1 MRIKNLVYVIGIVSI
16 LLSCN
21 TAEKSIKIKNIEE
34 ICLNKIDSGSSIQLK
49 KRTYKLSSP
58 ISIIRKSNIS
68 IDGNGATLI
77 MQNMADDVLFIDNSN
92 NIKLINFKATH
103 IEPKGPVG
111 CTGNVIHIENGSDI
125 TIEDCDLNGSGIVG
139 IAAYGTK
146 DLKVINNYIHE
157 NSQYGIIYQGPQ
169 IEIKGNRFQDNANGN
184 IYFSY
189 KSTTWPPNQLI
200 NSDQNS
206 KGLTMSSNT
215 FIE

>member
-1 MRIKNLVYVIGIVSI
+1 MKNLVYVIVTVLI

-49 KRTYKLSSP
+49 KGTYKLSSP

-68 IDGNGATLI
+68 IDGNGSTLI

-103 IEPKGPVG
+103 IEPEGPVG
-111 CTGNVIHIENGSDI
+111 CTGNVIHIENGSGI

-146 DLKVINNYIHE
+146 DLRIINNYIHE

-169 IEIKGNRFQDNANGN
+169 IEIKGNKFQDNGNGN

-189 KSTTWPPNQLI
+189 QSIKWPPNQLI
-200 NSDQNS
+200 NSNQNS

>member
-1 MRIKNLVYVIGIVSI
+1 MRIKNLVYVIVTALI

-49 KRTYKLSSP
+49 NGIYELSSP

-103 IEPKGPVG
+103 IEPEGPIG
-111 CTGNVIHIENGSDI
+111 CTGNVIHIENGSGI

-146 DLKVINNYIHE
+146 DLRIINNYIHE

-169 IEIKGNRFQDNANGN
+169 IEIKGNRFQDNGNGN

-189 KSTTWPPNQLI
+189 QSLTWPPNQLI
-200 NSDQNS
+200 NSNQNS
-206 KGLTMSSNT
+206 KGLTMSSNI

>member
-1 MRIKNLVYVIGIVSI
+1 MRIKNLFYVIVTISI

-49 KRTYKLSSP
+49 NGIYELSSP

-92 NIKLINFKATH
+92 NIRLINFKATH
-103 IEPKGPVG
+103 IEPEGPVG
-111 CTGNVIHIENGSDI
+111 CTGNVIHIENGSGI

-146 DLKVINNYIHE
+146 DLRVINNYIHE
-157 NSQYGIIYQGPQ
+157 NSEYGIIYQGPQ
-169 IEIKGNRFQDNANGN
+169 IEIKGNRFQDNGNGN

-189 KSTTWPPNQLI
+189 QSLTWPPNQLI
-200 NSDQNS
+200 NSNQNS
-206 KGLTMSSNT
+206 KGLTMSSNI

>member
-1 MRIKNLVYVIGIVSI
+1 
-16 LLSCN
+16 
-21 TAEKSIKIKNIEE
+21 
-34 ICLNKIDSGSSIQLK
+34 
-49 KRTYKLSSP
+49 
-58 ISIIRKSNIS
+58 
-68 IDGNGATLI
+68 

-189 KSTTWPPNQLI
+189 QSITWPPDQLI
-200 NSDQNS
+200 NSNQNS

>member
-1 MRIKNLVYVIGIVSI
+1 MRIKNLVYVIVTVLI

-49 KRTYKLSSP
+49 KGTYKLSSP

-103 IEPKGPVG
+103 IEPEGPVG
-111 CTGNVIHIENGSDI
+111 CTGNVIHIENGSGI

-146 DLKVINNYIHE
+146 DLRIINNYIHE

-169 IEIKGNRFQDNANGN
+169 IEIKGNRFQDNGNGN

-189 KSTTWPPNQLI
+189 QSITWPPNRLI
-200 NSDQNS
+200 NSNQNS

>member
-16 LLSCN
+16 LSSCN

-49 KRTYKLSSP
+49 KGTYKLSSP

-189 KSTTWPPNQLI
+189 QSTTWPPNQLI